1 MLASIG
7 LVGCG
12 TDLSNSPA
20 GPSAQTASPSS
31 GSMTTSSHGGSSNDG
46 GGSNSSGRGHDSG
59 DDNQKNEAEFTGVI
73 SALSG
78 TCPSLRLTVGATRV
92 ATSPETVFDGQTC
105 GALKSGQ
112 SVEIKGTTL
121 ADGSVAAAR
130 VRFEGPE
137 VEVEPDDAE
146 VFGAVSGRIGT
157 CPALSFTVG
166 TTKVM
171 TNSATIFE
179 DVACGALAN
188 GNAVEVNG
196 AFQQGGTLLASRVEL
211 RRNER

>member
-1 MLASIG
+1 MLASMG
-7 LVGCG
+7 LVGCSA
-12 TDLSNSPA
+12 DLSKSPV
-20 GPSAQTASPSS
+20 GPSALAAASSS
-31 GSMTTSSHGGSSNDG
+31 ASMTTASHGGSSNGAGADD
-46 GGSNSSGRGHDSG
+46 GRGHDAG
-59 DDNQKNEAEFTGVI
+59 DDQQKNEAEINGVI

-78 TCPSLRLTVGATRV
+78 ACPSLRLTVGGTGV
-92 ATSPETVFDGQTC
+92 ATSAETVFEGLTC

-112 SVEIKGTTL
+112 SVEIKGATL
-121 ADGSVAAAR
+121 TDGSVAAAR

-137 VEVEPDDAE
+137 VEVEPNDAE

-171 TNSATIFE
+171 TNPATIFD

-188 GNAVEVNG
+188 GDAVEVNG
-196 AFQQGGTLLASRVEL
+196 AFQQGGTLLASRVEF
-211 RRNER
+211 RRTEQ